1 MCRPEVKDSRHNHAG
16 MRGIPILWIMF
27 PTEASMM
34 TTIEELVA
42 MAPRAT
48 GSPGGDAAV
57 EYVERRFAAAGL
69 QTEVLEVPS
78 YSWRAD
84 VCRLDVGDD
93 ALACAPILHSGL
105 AAHDWTGTVQH
116 RLEARVVDI
125 GADRVRRHDVRGAI
139 VLFDLTFDMTVGHSL
154 PMTLFLHDPGRR
166 VLRREVLGSRNP
178 YVTSLARTMREA
190 AEAGA
195 VGVIGVLR
203 DYPDSR
209 NYHNEY
215 YRRTLFPLPGVWVTR
230 AEGARL
236 RELLNGAPS
245 ARLTLDVTRRE
256 VVSRTVIGVLPGRT
270 ADAVMVQSHHD
281 SIGPGAVEDASGT
294 AEVIALAEHYGAAAR
309 AGVQREKT
317 LLFVTFD
324 THFTGYQAH
333 REFARRHVLSP
344 GAPWN
349 IVLNTTIEH
358 IGLRAVEGAD
368 GGFAS
373 TGETE
378 PRGIFV
384 NVNPAFTWRIGRAV
398 RRHGL
403 HGTSLLG
410 AGLLEFFAGGI
421 PTDASFTLVSGVPT
435 VSLISGPLYLYDDA
449 DTIDRIDRRQL
460 VPVARFFA
468 EVVDD
473 AERHDGRM
481 LGTMPAA
488 LRRLLPRGRW

>member
-1 MCRPEVKDSRHNHAG
+1 M
-16 MRGIPILWIMF
+16 M
-27 PTEASMM
+27 AS
-34 TTIEELVA
+34 IEDLVS

-48 GSPGGDAAV
+48 GSRGGAAAAA
-57 EYVERRFAAAGL
+57 YVEQRFAAAGL
-69 QTEVLEVPS
+69 ATDVLEVPS
-78 YSWRAD
+78 FSWRAEQ
-84 VCRLDVGDD
+84 CTIRVGDEEI
-93 ALACAPILHSGL
+93 ACAPILHSGL
-105 AAHDWTGTVQH
+105 PAHDWTGEADHLVD
-116 RLEARVVDI
+116 ARVVDI
-125 GADRVRRHDVRGAI
+125 GSDRVRGHDVRGAL
-139 VLFDLTFDMTVGHSL
+139 VLFDLTFDMTVAHSL
-154 PMTLFLHDPGRR
+154 ALTLFLHDPGRR

-190 AEAGA
+190 AAAGA

-215 YRRTLFPLPGVWVTR
+215 YRRTLFPLPGAWVTR

-236 RELLNGAPS
+236 RALLGTARR
-245 ARLTLDVTRRE
+245 ARLALAITRSE

-270 ADAVMVQSHHD
+270 GDTVMIQSHHD
-281 SIGPGAVEDASGT
+281 SIGAGAVEDASGT

-309 AGVQREKT
+309 AGAVREKT

-333 REFARRHVLSP
+333 REFARRYVLSP
-344 GAPWN
+344 ESPWN
-349 IVLNTTIEH
+349 IVLNATIEH
-358 IGLRAVEGAD
+358 IGLRAVEGPD
-368 GGFAS
+368 GGFES

-378 PRGIFV
+378 PRGLFV

-410 AGLLEFFAGGI
+410 AGVLEFFAGGI
-421 PTDASFTLVSGVPT
+421 PTDASFTFVSGVPT

-449 DTIDRIDRRQL
+449 DTVDRIDRAQL

-468 EVVDD
+468 ELVDD
-473 AERHDGRM
+473 ADRRDGRR
-481 LGTMPAA
+481 LGTMPAG

>member
-1 MCRPEVKDSRHNHAG
+1 MSMTEEE
-16 MRGIPILWIMF
+16 ILA
-27 PTEASMM
+27 TVED
-34 TTIEELVA
+34 LVS

-48 GSPGGDAAV
+48 GSPGGERAAS
-57 EYVERRFAAAGL
+57 YVQQRFDTAGL
-69 QTEVLEVPS
+69 STEVLEVPS
-78 YSWRAD
+78 FSWRAERCA
-84 VCRLDVGDD
+84 VEVGGESVG
-93 ALACAPILHSGL
+93 CAPILHSAL
-105 AAHDWTGTVQH
+105 PAHGWTGAAEH
-116 RLEARVVDI
+116 RVEARVVDI
-125 GADRVRRHDVRGAI
+125 GADRVGRRDVRGAI
-139 VLFDLTFDMTVGHSL
+139 VLFDLTFDMTVAHSL
-154 PMTLFLHDPGRR
+154 PLTLYLHDPGRR

-178 YVTSLARTMREA
+178 YVTSLARTMTDA
-190 AEAGA
+190 AAAGA

-230 AEGARL
+230 ADGVRLRTLLQDGAR
-236 RELLNGAPS
+236 
-245 ARLTLDVTRRE
+245 ARLTLDIAREE
-256 VVSRTVIGVLPGRT
+256 VVSRTVIGVLPGRST
-270 ADAVMVQSHHD
+270 DAVMIQSHHD

-294 AEVIALAEHYGAAAR
+294 AEVIALAEHYGAAAA

-333 REFARRHVLSP
+333 REFAARHVLSSD
-344 GAPWN
+344 APWN

-358 IGLRAVEGAD
+358 IGLRAVEGDD

-410 AGLLEFFAGGI
+410 AGALEFLASGI
-421 PTDASFTLVSGVPT
+421 PTDASFTFVSGVPT
-435 VSLISGPLYLYDDA
+435 ISLISGPLYLYDDA
-449 DTIDRIDRRQL
+449 DTIDRIDRAQL

-468 EVVDD
+468 DVVDD
-473 AERHDGRM
+473 AERHDGRR
-481 LGTMPAA
+481 LGTLPSG
-488 LRRLLPRGRW
+488 LRRRLPRGRW

>member
-1 MCRPEVKDSRHNHAG
+1 MS
-16 MRGIPILWIMF
+16 M
-27 PTEASMM
+27 TEEAIF
-34 TTIEELVA
+34 TTIEDLVA

-48 GSPGGDAAV
+48 GTPGGERAAH
-57 EYVERRFAAAGL
+57 YVEDRFAAAGL
-69 QTEVLEVPS
+69 DTEVLEVPS
-78 YSWRAD
+78 FSWRAD
-84 VCRLDVGDD
+84 SCAVEVGGE
-93 ALACAPILHSGL
+93 AVACSPILHSAL
-105 AAHDWTGTVQH
+105 PAHDWTGAAEH
-116 RLEARVVDI
+116 DLRAHVVDI

-139 VLFDLTFDMTVGHSL
+139 VLFDLTFDMTVAHSL
-154 PMTLFLHDPGRR
+154 PLTLYLHDPDRR
-166 VLRREVLGSRNP
+166 VLRKEVLSSRNP
-178 YVTSLARTMREA
+178 YVTSLARTMKDA
-190 AEAGA
+190 AAAGA

-215 YRRTLFPLPGVWVTR
+215 YRRTLFPLPGAWVTR

-236 RELLNGAPS
+236 RELLRREPA
-245 ARLTLDVTRRE
+245 ARLALTVTRTE

-270 ADAVMVQSHHD
+270 RDAVMIQSHHD

-294 AEVIALAEHYGAAAR
+294 AEVIALAEHYGAAAA
-309 AGVQREKT
+309 AGIEREKT

-333 REFARRHVLSP
+333 RAFATRHVLAAD
-344 GAPWN
+344 APWN
-349 IVLNTTIEH
+349 IVLNATVEH
-358 IGLRAVEGAD
+358 IGLRAVEGRD

-384 NVNPAFTWRIGRAV
+384 NVSPAFTWRIGRAV

-403 HGTSLLG
+403 HGTSLMG
-410 AGLLEFFAGGI
+410 AGLLELFAGGI
-421 PTDASFTLVSGVPT
+421 PTDASFTFVSGVPT

-449 DTIDRIDRRQL
+449 DTIDRIDRAQL

-468 EVVDD
+468 DVVDD
-473 AERHDGRM
+473 AERRDGRR
-481 LGTMPAA
+481 LGVLPAG

>member
-1 MCRPEVKDSRHNHAG
+1 MARHNRGLPSLEG
-16 MRGIPILWIMF
+16 MSMTEDAIM
-27 PTEASMM
+27 A
-34 TTIEELVA
+34 TIEDLVA

-48 GSPGGDAAV
+48 GSPGGAAAAG
-57 EYVERRFAAAGL
+57 YVERRFAAAGL
-69 QTEVLEVPS
+69 TTEVLEVPS
-78 YSWRAD
+78 FSWRAGTCA
-84 VCRLDVGDD
+84 VSVGGESV
-93 ALACAPILHSGL
+93 ACAPILHSAL
-105 AAHDWTGTVQH
+105 PAHDWTGAAEH
-116 RLEARVVDI
+116 RIEARVVDI
-125 GADRVRRHDVRGAI
+125 GDGRVRRHDVRGAI
-139 VLFDLTFDMTVGHSL
+139 VLFDLTFDMTVAHSL
-154 PMTLFLHDPGRR
+154 PLTLFLHDPGRR

-178 YVTSLARTMREA
+178 YVTSLARTMTEA
-190 AEAGA
+190 AAAGA

-215 YRRTLFPLPGVWVTR
+215 YRRTLFPLPGAWVTR

-236 RELLNGAPS
+236 RRLLRGAS
-245 ARLTLDVTRRE
+245 AARLTLDVTRTE
-256 VVSRTVIGVLPGRT
+256 VVSRTVIGMLPGRT
-270 ADAVMVQSHHD
+270 TDAVMIQSHHD

-294 AEVIALAEHYGAAAR
+294 AEVIALAEHYGAAAA
-309 AGVQREKT
+309 AGATREKT

-349 IVLNTTIEH
+349 IVLNATIEH

-384 NVNPAFTWRIGRAV
+384 NVNPAFTGRIGRAV
-398 RRHGL
+398 RRQGL

-410 AGLLEFFAGGI
+410 AGLLEFLASGI
-421 PTDASFTLVSGVPT
+421 PTDASFTFVSGVPT

-449 DTIDRIDRRQL
+449 DTIDRIDRGQL

-468 EVVDD
+468 DVVDD
-473 AERHDGRM
+473 AERRDGRM